1 MADTFDDVR
10 KVAEGCGFSHIG
22 EISVDKI
29 KLRKEARD
37 MCAVN
42 KCGSYGKTWSCPPGC
57 GTLEEC
63 DAMIRKYS
71 RGLLL
76 QTTAELED
84 DFDWET
90 MEKTLIEHKKH
101 IGDFHKI
108 INTKYSGTF
117 LVIGESC
124 ERCEKCTYPEKPC
137 RFPDSLSYS
146 LEGLGIIVSEL
157 CKENDIP
164 YYYGTRTLTY
174 HGAVLINIQTSQ
186 VMAVAA
192 EKF

>member
-1 MADTFDDVR
+1 MSDMFDDVC
-10 KVAEGCGFSHIG
+10 KAAEECGFSHIG

-29 KLRKEARD
+29 TLRKEARD

-63 DAMIRKYS
+63 EAMIRKYS

-76 QTTAELED
+76 QTTAILED

-90 MEKTLIEHKKH
+90 MESASIEHKNR
-101 IGDFHKI
+101 ISNFHKI
-108 INTKYSGTF
+108 ISKKYSGTF
-117 LVIGESC
+117 LIGGHC

-146 LEGLGIIVSEL
+146 LEGLGMIVSDV
-157 CKENDIP
+157 CKNNDIP
-164 YYYGTRTLTY
+164 YYYGPKTLTY
-174 HGAVLINIQTSQ
+174 HGAVLID
-186 VMAVAA
+186 
-192 EKF
+192 